1 MGNAPPSDWNR
12 VVFVNHHQRTTT
24 MKRSLTALATV
35 LALTSAGAYAQ
46 TAGVEPS
53 FKDYAGSAPNAG
65 DQTVT
70 PSSASDSANSGASKN
85 GSANAAQ
92 GKDRSSAHYAQ
103 SSHRATRSDAGSDA
117 SSGAS
122 SNRGFGAGSA
132 AHEPAETLNDSFHYP
147 SY

>member
-1 MGNAPPSDWNR
+1 MGNAPPSNWSR

-24 MKRSLTALATV
+24 MKRSLIALATV
-35 LALTSAGAYAQ
+35 LSLTSAGAYAQ

-53 FKDYAGSAPNAG
+53 FKDYAGSAPNSG

-70 PSSASDSANSGASKN
+70 PSSANDSANSGASTD
-85 GSANAAQ
+85 GSANAVQ
-92 GKDRSSAHYAQ
+92 SKDRRSAQYAH
-103 SSHRATRSDAGSDA
+103 SSHGATRSDA

-122 SNRGFGAGSA
+122 SNRGFGAGSE